1 MIRLFKGVTA
11 FTLILITS
19 ILVIVAVVPIGLFR
33 FIPYKPLQI
42 KILKI
47 NEVLGELTL
56 ASWKAIQ
63 DLIHKPKYKVK
74 GEEKLRKNIWQFT
87 TINHLAWADI
97 FLLLYFTNYKMSVPK
112 IFMKSQLWWLPITWA
127 ANIGLAMPFVVRRS
141 KEEIKAN
148 PELAK
153 TDKESTIRACKL
165 YELFPTNVCGFIEGT
180 RIDKTKY
187 LASNSKFK
195 NLMPPK
201 IGGMGY
207 TLEVMPYIDHLID
220 VTLVYKT
227 NKRSFWDFLCGDMSE
242 ASVTINSYKIPEKLR
257 NKDYAFDESAR
268 EELRE
273 FLEEVWAKKDKIIES
288 EKEKYGIESVF

>member
-1 MIRLFKGVTA
+1 MIRLFKGVTT

-153 TDKESTIRACKL
+153 IDKESTIRACKL

-242 ASVTINSYKIPEKLR
+242 ASVIINSYKIPEKLR

>member
-1 MIRLFKGVTA
+1 MIRLFKGVTT

-153 TDKESTIRACKL
+153 IDKESTIRACKL

>member
-1 MIRLFKGVTA
+1 MIRLFKGVTT
-11 FTLILITS
+11 FILILITS
-19 ILVIVAVVPIGLFR
+19 ILVIAVVVPIGLFR

-63 DLIHKPKYKVK
+63 DLIHKPKYEVK

-97 FLLLYFTNYKMSVPK
+97 FILLYFTNYKMSVPK

>member
-63 DLIHKPKYKVK
+63 DLMHKPKYKVK

>member
-1 MIRLFKGVTA
+1 MIRLFKGVTT
-11 FTLILITS
+11 FILILITS
-19 ILVIVAVVPIGLFR
+19 ILVIAVVVPIGLFR

-63 DLIHKPKYKVK
+63 DLIHKPKYEVK

-242 ASVTINSYKIPEKLR
+242 ASVTINSYKIPEELR

>member
-1 MIRLFKGVTA
+1 MIRLFKGVTT

-153 TDKESTIRACKL
+153 IDKESTIRACKL

-227 NKRSFWDFLCGDMSE
+227 KKRSFWDFLCGDMSE
-242 ASVTINSYKIPEKLR
+242 ASVIINSYKIPEKLR